1 HTRSKRDWSSD
12 VCSSDLTNG
21 LRLGKLELNPSLL
34 ADRCLVQRRS
44 SCKVAVRQYRGVN
57 VSATGGHLRVQ
68 LGIGDIGSRSGESN
82 NCRVGIKFRRR
93 WRLFTADK
101 RQKIKERN
109 ILIGTGGGRWFGK
122 LA

>member
-1 HTRSKRDWSSD
+1 MIVVAIFVFFLMLPRPLRSTLFPYTTLFR
-12 VCSSDLTNG
+12 
-21 LRLGKLELNPSLL
+21 
-34 ADRCLVQRRS
+34 